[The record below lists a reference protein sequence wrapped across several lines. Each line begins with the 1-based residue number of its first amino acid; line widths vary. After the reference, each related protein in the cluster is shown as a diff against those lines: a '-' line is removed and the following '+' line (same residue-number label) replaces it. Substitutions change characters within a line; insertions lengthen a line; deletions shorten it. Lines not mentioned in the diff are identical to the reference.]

1 MNTYLFLCLCVCA
14 YEYERH
20 ILDPASTR
28 PRSRQRVHWKIRFAG
43 KKYVPLGT
51 VTESTGKNHIPVGT
65 VIGFTGKNHVSV
77 EAIIRFSL
85 NSQNFKFDVDAVLTD
100 RNIKSQVD

>member
-1 MNTYLFLCLCVCA
+1 MLYSKTASSNASGRIFSCH
-14 YEYERH
+14 EQH
-20 ILDPASTR
+20 INIYS
-28 PRSRQRVHWKIRFAG
+28 VG
-43 KKYVPLGT
+43 LGT

-77 EAIIRFSL
+77 EAKIGFGL